1 MRIFK
6 RIYCWLFGHDARW
19 SPDGM
24 GEYPSLEDME
34 DCAVCEERKDEPTIP
49 LDKALRDLGLD

>member
-1 MRIFK
+1 
-6 RIYCWLFGHDARW
+6 
-19 SPDGM
+19 M